1 MIEIISICV
10 LYVLLVALGISI
22 LHNATISLVK
32 KFFIGLVW
40 VLALGLS
47 AVYNYQQIS
56 PDSFFLELEGAFRGG
71 KTLNCEGFLVNK
83 SDFNLIGQTSMLI
96 GKNGSPTS
104 NIIISLEKCHIII
117 PTETNDDE
125 ENIDGQKI
133 EDIQRD

>member
-32 KFFIGLVW
+32 KFFIGLIW
-40 VLALGLS
+40 ILALGLS

-56 PDSFFLELEGAFRGG
+56 PDSHFIELEGAFRDG

-104 NIIISLEKCHIII
+104 NIIISLEKCQIIV

-125 ENIDGQKI
+125 ESIDGYKI